1 MKAVVWHGTIQH
13 PTDGIVRITSTALDH
28 RRLRRRRYPDADD
41 GPLRQADPDPDGP
54 GKRQELGRRDMP
66 LLTDESDPLGT
77 ESFATHRPPLEDA
90 PGAYEMFQKKQ
101 DGAIKVVLQP

>member
-28 RRLRRRRYPDADD
+28 RRLRRRSYPDADD
-41 GPLRQADPDPDGP
+41 GALRQADPDPMGQANVKSWV
-54 GKRQELGRRDMP
+54 GEIMP

-77 ESFATHRPPLEDA
+77 ESFATHRLPLEDA